1 MPAGS
6 VGLVTVPADS
16 IVKNFYV
23 IEHIRLGILPGG
35 SDVTLDLL
43 FLQAAEE

>member
-6 VGLVTVPADS
+6 IGLVTVPADS

-23 IEHIRLGILPGG
+23 IEHIRLGILPAGI
-35 SDVTLDLL
+35 DVTLDSF
-43 FLQAAEE
+43 FL